1 MKTFAPKFE
10 TRLAA
15 SATDKEA
22 AQALRYRVF
31 VRELGADGPLVDHAA
46 EREIDRFDEFADQLI
61 LLDRARSPQ
70 DQVIGVYRI
79 MDRSAAQK
87 AGGFYSET
95 EFDLEPLT
103 ASERPLLELGRS
115 CLHEEYRGGAA
126 MMHLWQGLA
135 DVVRNRGVD
144 VLFGVASLHGTDV
157 AELAQPLSLLARD
170 HLAPQDLCPRSK
182 CYQSMALTH
191 DIDRVRAMKQV
202 PALIKAYLRLGGFVG
217 KGAFVDHQFN
227 TTDVCLV
234 LDTARMN
241 PRQAAIY
248 DRAL

>member
-87 AGGFYSET
+87 AGGSH
-95 EFDLEPLT
+95 LN
-103 ASERPLLELGRS
+103 ARCWNS
-115 CLHEEYRGGAA
+115 GGPVFTKSIAA
-126 MMHLWQGLA
+126 GL
-135 DVVRNRGVD
+135 
-144 VLFGVASLHGTDV
+144 
-157 AELAQPLSLLARD
+157 Q
-170 HLAPQDLCPRSK
+170 
-182 CYQSMALTH
+182 
-191 DIDRVRAMKQV
+191 
-202 PALIKAYLRLGGFVG
+202 
-217 KGAFVDHQFN
+217 
-227 TTDVCLV
+227 
-234 LDTARMN
+234 
-241 PRQAAIY
+241 
-248 DRAL
+248 